1 MLPLS
6 GERLVRGC
14 GAVLVQAGRPRLF
27 TLAGSDTRQ
36 IAPGAVFFAL
46 QGAKAAGESYFGE
59 ALRKKAGALVGR
71 GFSAAQ
77 CRQAKRQGTWLLK
90 VKAGLKALQS
100 LAVDQRQLFN
110 GPVLAVTGSN
120 GKTGAKDLLAHLLSA
135 GAPGLSTQGNFN
147 NHVGLPLTL
156 LRLAPRDRWMVLELG
171 MNHRGE
177 LLQLGRW
184 ARPSLAIELNV
195 GDAHLGYF
203 GSRRGVAAAKEE
215 LLQAMGPA
223 GIAILNG
230 DDALV
235 REMGH
240 RFKGRQLLFGQS
252 AGCHLR
258 LTQVRDHGARGLEAR
273 AQWTAPFGGQ
283 AQSFSFRLR
292 QGGKARVVQ
301 AGAAL
306 AAGFSLG
313 LKAERM
319 AAGLRSWQPVA
330 KMRQELKPLFGGTA
344 ILDAYNASP
353 QSMQAGLEF
362 LAASAPRGQRVA
374 VLGCML
380 ELGNSAPTLHR
391 ELGRQA
397 RKSGLR
403 CVAALGVHAKEIVK
417 GFGGEAAAF
426 RKEEAAE
433 AAAWMAARL
442 KKGDWTLFKGSRGLA
457 VERVYESLRAG
468 RPRLHEMGA

>member
-1 MLPLS
+1 MLPMS
-6 GERLVRGC
+6 GERLAQGS
-14 GAVLVQAGRPRLF
+14 GAAILQTGRPKIFLH
-27 TLAGSDTRQ
+27 AGSDTRQ
-36 IAPGAVFFAL
+36 ITPGSVFFAL

-59 ALRKKAGALVGR
+59 ALKKKAGALVGR
-71 GFSAAQ
+71 SFSAAQ
-77 CRQAKRQGTWLLK
+77 RRQAKRQGAWLLK
-90 VKAGLKALQS
+90 AGDGLRALQS
-100 LAVDQRQLFN
+100 LAVDQRRLFT

-120 GKTGAKDLLAHLLSA
+120 GKTGAKDLLAHLLGTEA
-135 GAPGLSTQGNFN
+135 AGLSTQGNFN

-156 LRLAPRDRWMVLELG
+156 LRLAPEDRWMVLELG

-184 ARPSLAIELNV
+184 ARPTLAVELNV

-203 GSRRGVAAAKEE
+203 GSRRGVAGAKEE

-223 GIAILNG
+223 GIAVLNG

-235 REMGH
+235 RDMGR
-240 RFKGRQLLFGQS
+240 RFRGRQALFGQS

-258 LTQVRDHGARGLEAR
+258 LSQIKDHGARGLEGR
-273 AQWTAPFGGQ
+273 AQWSAPFGGR
-283 AQSFSFRLR
+283 AQGLRFQLR
-292 QGGKARVVQ
+292 QGGKARLVQ

-313 LKAERM
+313 LRAERM

-330 KMRQELKPLFGGTA
+330 KMRQELKPLLQGTA

-362 LAASAPRGQRVA
+362 LAASAPRGQRTA

-380 ELGNSAPTLHR
+380 ELGDGAPALHR
-391 ELGRQA
+391 ALGRQA

-403 CVAALGVHAKEIVK
+403 CVAALGEQAQEIVR

-442 KKGDWTLFKGSRGLA
+442 KKGDWTLFKGSRGIA
-457 VERVYESLRAG
+457 VERVYESMRAG
-468 RPRLHEMGA
+468 RPHLHDKGD